1 MKNGIYIMLVTLLLT
16 SCNLFKSDED
26 KAIEL
31 VQQSKSTEIDDT
43 KTWLDYANERAKE
56 EPNKKHFWKA
66 EKTDSAGIYLV
77 SFQDEKGWGVRWE
90 ATLKEKIVKKITGND
105 YLCMKYELTRFDPE
119 QLFEISNVTLDTL
132 KVEGEKL
139 EQGFW
144 ESLFSNPKYK
154 NVVVYRFEA
163 DVTNNTDK
171 FITDAQIKS
180 KLKLIFEEKT
190 IIGANSS
197 SSFSNSISKSKPW
210 GPGEKKSISIR
221 TKDIDKVYLNYKPP
235 YVVFEINMEAED
247 PIGFSY
253 DKNIWEVNLTD
264 KWDIFTSGLKEKNGE
279 K

>member
-1 MKNGIYIMLVTLLLT
+1 MLAALLLT

-66 EKTDSAGIYLV
+66 EKTDSVGIYLV

-264 KWDIFTSGLKEKNGE
+264 KWDVFTSGLKEKNGE

>member
-1 MKNGIYIMLVTLLLT
+1 VEFFNQNRGCEATPVFNFDNMKNCIYIMLAALLLT

-66 EKTDSAGIYLV
+66 EKTDSVGIYLV

-132 KVEGEKL
+132 KVEGE
-139 EQGFW
+139 
-144 ESLFSNPKYK
+144 N
-154 NVVVYRFEA
+154 
-163 DVTNNTDK
+163 
-171 FITDAQIKS
+171 
-180 KLKLIFEEKT
+180 
-190 IIGANSS
+190 
-197 SSFSNSISKSKPW
+197 
-210 GPGEKKSISIR
+210 
-221 TKDIDKVYLNYKPP
+221 
-235 YVVFEINMEAED
+235 
-247 PIGFSY
+247 
-253 DKNIWEVNLTD
+253 
-264 KWDIFTSGLKEKNGE
+264 
-279 K
+279 